1 MSEGAGVSIDEKALL
16 GKLRWGL
23 LPFLLLLYV
32 VAYLDRINVGFAA
45 MQMKEQLQ
53 FSDRVYG
60 LGAGIFF
67 VGYFLFQVPS
77 NLILQKVGARRW
89 IATLMLIW
97 GVISSAMALVH
108 SVQSFYGLR
117 FALGAAEAGFF
128 PGVIFY
134 LRSWFPPAVR
144 AGVMAVFMTAGPI
157 SGVIGGPISGI
168 LLDLQRPG
176 GLAGWQWMFLIEGLP
191 AIGLG
196 AAAYFILRDKLEDVR
211 WLSGDEKAWL
221 RAKLHEEN
229 VAGSVKAAGA
239 SSTAWL
245 RDPAIWMLGLV
256 YFCLNTCTYGVT
268 LWLPSAVHSFG
279 NLSNVA
285 LGFLSAV
292 PYLTAAILMLL
303 IAAHSDRTGERRW
316 HTSLAALAG
325 ALAMVVAAYSGST
338 AVSIAAFALALS
350 ASNGMVGPFWALGSG
365 AVSEAAA
372 ASGIAVINAV
382 GNLGS
387 GVGPYWVGYL
397 RTATGGFRAGFL
409 SVAVLM
415 ALASAVILR
424 VRVRGRSVV

>member
-1 MSEGAGVSIDEKALL
+1 MRDVTSVNVDEKALL
-16 GKLRWGL
+16 AKLRWGL

-45 MQMKEQLQ
+45 MQMKQQLQ
-53 FSDRVYG
+53 FSDRAYG

-89 IATLMLIW
+89 IATLMMIW
-97 GVISSAMALVH
+97 GVLSSSMALVH
-108 SVQSFYGLR
+108 SVESFYGLR
-117 FALGAAEAGFF
+117 FVLGAAEAGFF
-128 PGVIFY
+128 PGVVFY
-134 LRSWFPPAVR
+134 LRSWFPSSAR
-144 AGVMAVFMTAGPI
+144 GAVMALFMTAGPI

-191 AIGLG
+191 AIALG
-196 AAAYFILRDKLEDVR
+196 AAAYFYLRDRLEDAS
-211 WLSGDEKAWL
+211 WLTAEEKTWL

-229 VAGSVKAAGA
+229 VAPAKATGTST
-239 SSTAWL
+239 SSMAWL
-245 RDPAIWMLGLV
+245 QDPAIWMLGLV
-256 YFCLNTCTYGVT
+256 YFCLNTCSYGVT
-268 LWLPSAVHSFG
+268 LWLPSAVNSFG
-279 NLSNVA
+279 SLSNLA

-292 PYLTAAILMLL
+292 PYLTAAILMVV
-303 IAAHSDRTGERRW
+303 IGAHSDRTGERRW
-316 HTSLAALAG
+316 HVSLSALAG
-325 ALAMVVAAYSGST
+325 ALALVAAAYSDSA
-338 AVSIAAFALALS
+338 AVSIAAFAVALS

-372 ASGIAVINAV
+372 ASGIAAINAV

-387 GVGPYWVGYL
+387 GAGPYWIGYL

-415 ALASAVILR
+415 ALGSAVILR
-424 VRVRGRSVV
+424 VRGRKGA

>member
-1 MSEGAGVSIDEKALL
+1 MSTGVNFDEKVLL
-16 GKLRWGL
+16 AKLRWGL

-53 FSDRVYG
+53 LSDRVYG

-77 NLILQKVGARRW
+77 NLVLQRIGARRW
-89 IATLMLIW
+89 IATLMVIW

-108 SVQSFYGLR
+108 SAESFYGLR

-128 PGVIFY
+128 PGVVFY
-134 LRSWFPPAVR
+134 LRSWFPPSAR
-144 AGVMAVFMTAGPI
+144 AGVMALFMTAGPI

-168 LLDLQRPG
+168 LLDMQRPG

-191 AIGLG
+191 AIVLG
-196 AAAYFILRDKLEDVR
+196 AAAYFYLRDKLEDAG
-211 WLSGDEKAWL
+211 WLSADEKAWL
-221 RAKLHEEN
+221 RAKLQEEN
-229 VAGSVKAAGA
+229 VAPAKASGTGR
-239 SSTAWL
+239 SSMAWL
-245 RDPAIWMLGLV
+245 TDPTIWMLGLV

-268 LWLPSAVHSFG
+268 LWLPSAVHSFS

-292 PYLTAAILMLL
+292 PYLTAAILMVLVG
-303 IAAHSDRTGERRW
+303 ADSDRTGERRW
-316 HTSLAALAG
+316 HASLSAIAG
-325 ALAMVVAAYSGST
+325 ACALVAAAYSGST
-338 AVSIAAFALALS
+338 ALSIAAFAVALS
-350 ASNGMVGPFWALGSG
+350 ASNGMVGPFWALASG

-372 ASGIAVINAV
+372 ASGIAAINAV

-387 GVGPYWVGYL
+387 GVGPYWIGYL

-415 ALASAVILR
+415 GLASVVILR
-424 VRVRGRSVV
+424 VRGRRDL